1 MKPCVVELVNKRLNT
16 WDRIFGGS
24 IEYCCLFSKAAKE
37 NLPNKMDPS
46 ALIQLQME
54 ELLSEV
60 RVNYEKQMTRVQH
73 LLRKLKNIINGISDR
88 GPLSIHEADRIFRQ
102 EYDIAIP
109 FPALSTEDTPQV
121 MLEYAKPMGISIVGS
136 YARQTCIK
144 SKGQITIDLV
154 LFIPPHLLQDKDYLD
169 HQYFVKRAYY
179 VACIAAGIRD
189 HQNENIRLCFEYQN
203 DCSLQPVLIMA
214 SSRETQ
220 VKSKDNEWTSSLG
233 HSLSNLNSKI
243 RMLATTNEDVFPV
256 SKTWPW
262 KTSVRSSPRN
272 IVLSKSSI
280 TVTQLYNGTLRA
292 DCSIEPYS
300 KFLQQ
305 ASADSK
311 SFQDACILG
320 SLWLRQRNLGA
331 SSRRGGFGGFEC
343 AIIMYFLTKG
353 DTVQGLPTIPKGH
366 NSFQLFRAFLKFISS
381 RNLIL
386 EPWTMHASSTKLSLL
401 PSSGIPVFFDGLRGL
416 NILYKMSPWSYSLVS
431 FCSSHTFLHIPNL
444 NLDSYDTRREQRSA
458 FWTDLH
464 PTKFVYALYLRLTDC
479 CYNSMSTSG
488 RNSRPRAKTL
498 LTNHNRLEVPQDW
511 NTNSGLAKID
521 DLEFCTKAHELLTK
535 ALNTRIRLVH
545 PLLSVSDPWALSRS
559 GPSLQGEISVT
570 FGFLINAEQMAQVVE
585 RGPPAEDREA
595 AAAFRKFWGEK
606 AELRRFKDGSILESL
621 LWMDDMDVLKQI
633 VIHVIRRHLGEEVA
647 RGLHFMNSDFDAMLP
662 MQVQRNPSSLT
673 HFRPLQKAYS
683 TLETQICELKDIP
696 LHIRRIAPACA
707 DLRYTSVIP
716 QYTPRFMIVILQFEG
731 SSRWPDDIFAIQRT
745 KTALLLRI
753 AELLDQTNAGLIT
766 KVGVQNSPQTPFLE
780 IVYPNNAAFQ
790 LLVHHDREET
800 LLERQSKDGST
811 TMQAKNQAS
820 TALASFKRDF
830 IQAPLH
836 TQTISTL
843 CTRFPAFS
851 ASARLVKQWCN
862 SHLLSPHFSEEFIE
876 LLTANTF
883 VHPQPWQAPGT
894 IQTGFL
900 RTLAFVARW
909 DWRSEPLIV
918 DFSGSMTFEERDAIK
933 IRLEAWR
940 KMDPAM
946 NKTVLFAASNID
958 PDGITWTERGP
969 VKVVAARFTSLAR
982 AAIQAVEKAGFNLGF
997 KSLFNHSTSDYDFI
1011 IHLDQKVLGRT
1022 REPLA
1027 RSSFKNITL
1036 ASTEVRKQ
1044 VNFDPVQLFV
1054 QELGHEHG
1062 ESMVLFYN
1070 PVNPSFIAGL
1080 WTAKSVPRSLKP
1092 NLAFS
1097 TMPSQLLEKR
1107 EKPPGENGYKITI
1120 NHPAAL
1126 GDIARLG
1133 GDMVLQIETRN

>member
-1 MKPCVVELVNKRLNT
+1 
-16 WDRIFGGS
+16 
-24 IEYCCLFSKAAKE
+24 
-37 NLPNKMDPS
+37 MDPS
-46 ALIQLQME
+46 TLIQLQME

-60 RVNYEKQMTRVQH
+60 RVNYEKQMTRLQH
-73 LLRKLKNIINGISDR
+73 LLGKLKDIINSISDR
-88 GPLSIHEADRIFRQ
+88 GPLSIHEAGRILRQ
-102 EYDIAIP
+102 GYDIAIP
-109 FPALSTEDTPQV
+109 FPAFGPEDASKV
-121 MLEYAKPMGISIVGS
+121 MLEYAKPAGISIVGS

-144 SKGQITIDLV
+144 NKGQTTIDLV
-154 LFIPPHLLQDKDYLD
+154 VFIPPHLLQDKDYLD
-169 HQYFVKRAYY
+169 HQYFMKRAYY

-189 HQNENIRLCFEYQN
+189 HQNENVRLRFEYQN
-203 DCSLQPVLIMA
+203 DYSLQPVLIIT
-214 SSRETQ
+214 SSKETQ
-220 VKSKDNEWTSSLG
+220 VKSNDNEWTSSLG
-233 HSLSNLNSKI
+233 DSLSNLNLKI
-243 RMLATTNEDVFPV
+243 RMLAATNQDVFPV

-262 KTSVRSSPRN
+262 KVSVRSSPRN
-272 IVLSKSSI
+272 TVSSKSCI
-280 TVTQLYNGTLRA
+280 AVTQLYNGTLRA

-300 KFLQQ
+300 KVLQQ
-305 ASADSK
+305 ASADSE
-311 SFQDACILG
+311 SFKNACILG

-331 SSRRGGFGGFEC
+331 SSRRGGFGAFEC

-353 DTVQGLPTIPKGH
+353 DTVQRLPVIPKGH

-386 EPWTMHASSTKLSLL
+386 EPWTMHTTTTKMSLL
-401 PSSGIPVFFDGLRGL
+401 SSSGIPVFFDGLRGL

-444 NLDSYDTRREQRSA
+444 NLDSYDTKHRQRSA

-464 PTKFVYALYLRLTDC
+464 LIKFVYALYLRLTDC
-479 CYNSMSTSG
+479 CYNLMSTSG
-488 RNSRPRAKTL
+488 KSSRPLEKTL
-498 LTNHNRLEVPQDW
+498 PTNQNRLDVPQDW
-511 NTNSGLAKID
+511 NINSGAAKND
-521 DLEFCTKAHELLTK
+521 DNVSAFCTKAHELLTK
-535 ALNTRIRLVH
+535 ALKTRIRLVH
-545 PLLSVSDPWALSRS
+545 PLLSVSNPWPVSRS
-559 GPSLQGEISVT
+559 GPSLEGAISVT

-621 LWMDDMDVLKQI
+621 VWVDDKDVLKQI
-633 VIHVIRRHLGEEVA
+633 VIHVIRRHFGEEVA
-647 RGLHFMNSDFDAMLP
+647 RGLHFVAGDFDPLLP
-662 MQVQRNPSSLT
+662 TQVQRNPLSLAD
-673 HFRPLQKAYS
+673 FRPLQKAYS
-683 TLETQICELKDIP
+683 TLETQIRELKGMP
-696 LHIRRIAPACA
+696 LQIRRIAPACA

-716 QYTPRFMIVILQFEG
+716 QYTPSAANYVQPVRSMIVILQFEG
-731 SSRWPDDIFAIQRT
+731 SARWPDDIFAIQRT

-753 AELLDQTNAGLIT
+753 AELFDQTNAGLTT
-766 KVGVQNSPQTPFLE
+766 KVGVPNSPQTPFLE

-800 LLERQSKDGST
+800 LLERQSKDRST
-811 TMQAKNQAS
+811 TIQAKNQAS

-836 TQTISTL
+836 TQTIVTL
-843 CTRFPAFS
+843 STRFPAFS

-862 SHLLSPHFSEEFIE
+862 SHLLSPHISEEFIE

-900 RTLAFVARW
+900 RTLAFVAQW
-909 DWRSEPLIV
+909 DWRFEPLIV
-918 DFSGSMTFEERDAIK
+918 DFSGSMTCEERDAIK
-933 IRLEAWR
+933 IRFEAWR

-946 NKTVLFAASNID
+946 NKVVLFAASNID

-982 AAIQAVEKAGFNLGF
+982 AAIQAVENEEFNLDS
-997 KSLFNHSTSDYDFI
+997 KSLFNHSTSDYEFI
-1011 IHLDQKVLGRT
+1011 IRLNQKALGRT
-1022 REPLA
+1022 CDPLA
-1027 RSSFKNITL
+1027 RSSFKNITR
-1036 ASTEVRKQ
+1036 ATTEGRKQ
-1044 VNFDPVQLFV
+1044 VNFDPVQLFI
-1054 QELGHEHG
+1054 QELGDKHG

-1080 WTAKSVPRSLKP
+1080 WTTKSVPRILKP

-1097 TMPSQLLEKR
+1097 TMPRQLSEKG
-1107 EKPPGENGYKITI
+1107 ETPPGEDGYQITI
-1120 NHPAAL
+1120 NHPAIL